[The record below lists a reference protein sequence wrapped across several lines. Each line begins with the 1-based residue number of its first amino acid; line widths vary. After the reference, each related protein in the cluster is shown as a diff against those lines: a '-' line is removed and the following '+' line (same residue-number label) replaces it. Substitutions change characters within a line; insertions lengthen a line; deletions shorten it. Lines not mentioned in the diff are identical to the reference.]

1 MSKISTV
8 VNVFTCR
15 WRHRCFIEALRHFNK
30 GSFNIYY
37 QYGCMA
43 LFNSTT
49 VMALY
54 AIKKNKI

>member
-43 LFNSTT
+43 LFNSTA
-49 VMALY
+49 VMVLY
-54 AIKKNKI
+54 AI